1 MPAHHRSQNGAPQ
14 NPGKIQRV
22 EFLKGLRLEC
32 GQAHLDQSKKKTG
45 WENFRWNVRTWGG
58 KRIES
63 WNKKTLNLD
72 LFYWICLR
80 LFHPIDPFILGH
92 LSGFQSIYVKS
103 YSLDLFCWCFAD
115 SIPWWSS
122 PIFHHH
128 LVEYVFPMT
137 KQANRRRIN
146 CWYLSLKG
154 LGKFQVSRFS
164 FFLIRW
170 CFIFFRGKS
179 RLNQDL

>member
-1 MPAHHRSQNGAPQ
+1 MDTLVESIRNYFNLRYASPSQIPKRCPTKSRQ
-14 NPGKIQRV
+14 NPTGRIPERPSFGV
-22 EFLKGLRLEC
+22 WTSAPRPI
-32 GQAHLDQSKKKTG
+32 KKRTG

-72 LFYWICLR
+72 LFCWICLR
-80 LFHPIDPFILGH
+80 LFHPIDPFIFGH

-154 LGKFQVSRFS
+154 LGLFQVSRLV
-164 FFLIRW
+164 FF
-170 CFIFFRGKS
+170 
-179 RLNQDL
+179 D